1 MIVTDL
7 ASVTR
12 AHGDRTIFADLS
24 WTIAERARIGLIGP
38 NGSGKSTLL
47 RTIAGLEPPE
57 AGLITRPREL
67 RIAYLAQEQTGSDAS
82 VMATLIGAR
91 PDLVRIERELTA
103 IAARLADPTTSGD
116 MPALTRVLEEQER
129 LLHAFDQAGGARLG
143 NRAVGLL
150 QELGIP
156 RDHWDRPLAALSGG
170 QRKLVGLAACLI
182 GDPDL
187 LLLDEPDNHLDL
199 ERKETLERL
208 LGEFD
213 GAVVIVSHDRYLLDD
228 TVERIAELEPTSNGA
243 RLRIWEG
250 NYSAYVAQKE
260 IALRRQQQ
268 DYASQQKEI
277 ARLEA
282 AVKRFELWARI
293 VVDERHIKQAR
304 NKQRQIDRMEKV
316 ERPVL
321 ERRRMALAFRPRVRG
336 GAIAIRLEHASLALD
351 GRPVI
356 RDAELVVQNGERVG
370 IIGPNGSGKTMLL
383 SLMSGERAPDR
394 GTVWVGPSIER
405 GVYMQHHETLD
416 PRRTPIE
423 TLRDVRPM
431 TEGEAVAKLLKF
443 LIPYAAAQQPIAT
456 LSGGEKSRMQLAC
469 LMYSSANCLLLD
481 EPTNNLDIASAE
493 VLEEALEEFTGTA
506 IVVSHDRYFLDRVAD
521 RIVALDGGRLTV
533 FEGGYSAYA
542 ERAA

>member
-7 ASVTR
+7 AGVTR

-24 WTIAERARIGLIGP
+24 WTIADRARIGLIGP

-57 AGLITRPREL
+57 GGLVTRPRDL
-67 RIAYLAQEQTGSDAS
+67 RIAYLEQEQAASDVP
-82 VMATLIGAR
+82 VMTALLGAR
-91 PDLVRIERELTA
+91 PDLAGIERDLLA
-103 IAARLADPTTSGD
+103 VGQRLADPAVTGD
-116 MPALTRVLEEQER
+116 MAELGGALDVQER
-129 LLHAFDQAGGARLG
+129 LLHAFERAGGPRLR
-143 NRAVGLL
+143 NRAEGLL
-150 QELGIP
+150 RELGIP
-156 RDHWDRPLAALSGG
+156 RDHWDLPLTALSGG

-199 ERKETLERL
+199 ARKETLERL
-208 LGEFD
+208 LAEFD

-228 TVERIAELEPTSNGA
+228 TVDRIAELEPTAAGA
-243 RLRIWEG
+243 RLVLWEG
-250 NYSAYVAQKE
+250 NYSAYVMQKE

-268 DYASQQKEI
+268 DYSSQQKEI

-321 ERRRMALAFRPRVRG
+321 ERRRMALSFRPRVRG
-336 GAIAIRLEHASLALD
+336 GAIAIRLERAQLELG
-351 GRPVI
+351 GRAVI
-356 RDAELVVQNGERVG
+356 RDAELVIQNGERVG
-370 IIGPNGSGKTMLL
+370 IIGPNGSGKTVLL

-394 GTVWVGPSIER
+394 GTVWVGPSIDR
-405 GVYMQHHETLD
+405 GRYAQHHETLD

-431 TEGEAVAKLLKF
+431 TEGEAVAKLLTF

-456 LSGGEKSRMQLAC
+456 LSGGEKSRMQLAR
-469 LMYSSANCLLLD
+469 LMYSNANCLLLD

-493 VLEEALEEFTGTA
+493 VLESALDEFTGTV

-521 RIVALDGGRLTV
+521 RIVAVDEGAVRV
-533 FEGGYSAYA
+533 FEGGYSSYA
-542 ERAA
+542 EGVT